1 MVYVWPF
8 SLKGTCQVGTKVLLS
23 RGRVSASHK
32 LGHGRW
38 GWDARQAGCLL
49 PPTRLH
55 DIREQIPKWHL
66 EVLKG
71 NLEVLKGNMPPI
83 DQSMG
88 IQGGEQG
95 QIIKA
100 KA

>member
-1 MVYVWPF
+1 MMVCMVFVWPF
-8 SLKGTCQVGTKVLLS
+8 SLKGICQVGTKVLLS

-38 GWDARQAGCLL
+38 GWDAREAGCLL
-49 PPTRLH
+49 PLTRLR

-66 EVLKG
+66 EVLKA
-71 NLEVLKGNMPPI
+71 NLGHMPQI

-88 IQGGEQG
+88 IQGGEQE